1 LNRNRTLVRKI
12 FLIFSHELTEEQ
24 KFDLYKN
31 WQVQEFVTLPAYLQA
46 LWSNIPP
53 ELESLDVYL
62 TPLFEW
68 LREKA
73 LPQDL
78 VLIQGDFGA
87 VYLAVK
93 KAFELGLVPLYA
105 TTSREVRETKLA
117 DGSIRQERL
126 FKHVR
131 FRVYGR

>member
-1 LNRNRTLVRKI
+1 MRKI

-87 VYLAVK
+87 VYLAVQ
-93 KAFELGLVPLYA
+93 KAFELGLVPIYA

>member
-1 LNRNRTLVRKI
+1 MRKI